1 MLFCPSPL
9 YIVVRVDKLKPNLP
23 KLLMPACNKEL
34 PAFDIE
40 LLRQENKQKLQQLRH
55 NNNQYLS
62 PSPSPVPPDD
72 IDVEIDPDN
81 VVVSGGDR
89 QSYTPSPAL
98 SVHGN
103 PPNDHD
109 FNMHTYVSLFVA
121 RAQFFVK
128 ILLHIYTLLFE
139 LILDWLTVLFAFV
152 KSLSVATIK
161 TLNKILCQFCEAQF
175 K

>member
-1 MLFCPSPL
+1 MLFCPPPL
-9 YIVVRVDKLKPNLP
+9 YIVVRVDKVKPNLP

-40 LLRQENKQKLQQLRH
+40 LLRQQNKQKLQQQPR

-72 IDVEIDPDN
+72 LDVEIDPDN
-81 VVVSGGDR
+81 MVVSGSDR

-109 FNMHTYVSLFVA
+109 FNMHTYVSLFVD
-121 RAQFFVK
+121 RAMFCVYIFFY
-128 ILLHIYTLLFE
+128 ILTPIFFYIECIFE
-139 LILDWLTVLFAFV
+139 FLDNWLAV
-152 KSLSVATIK
+152 
-161 TLNKILCQFCEAQF
+161 
-175 K
+175 

>member
-1 MLFCPSPL
+1 
-9 YIVVRVDKLKPNLP
+9 
-23 KLLMPACNKEL
+23 MPACNKEL

-40 LLRQENKQKLQQLRH
+40 LLRQQNKQRLQQQPR

-72 IDVEIDPDN
+72 LDVEIDPDN
-81 VVVSGGDR
+81 MVVSGSDR

-109 FNMHTYVSLFVA
+109 FNMHTYVSLFVD
-121 RAQFFVK
+121 RAMFCVYIFYTYFYIECICFEFLFSRRFDLLWIVKDCVKLQNIQDTKCKLYVSCTFKDFF
-128 ILLHIYTLLFE
+128 
-139 LILDWLTVLFAFV
+139 
-152 KSLSVATIK
+152 
-161 TLNKILCQFCEAQF
+161 
-175 K
+175 